1 MPAQPE
7 IITERLRLRPWTLN
21 DLEFCVALNMDPD
34 VGRYLFV
41 HEPPIE
47 SEQRDL
53 LRRNIADVWPEL
65 GTVWAVERRDDGAL
79 IGRCGLKPTENSG
92 LVEISYRFDTAA
104 WGKGI
109 ATEAA
114 RKVLDLGFGTFE
126 FDPIVAV
133 THPKN
138 VGSQKVLKNIGLKPD
153 GTKFQYGLEQKFY
166 SLRRADYLISR

>member
-1 MPAQPE
+1 MLAQPE

-79 IGRCGLKPTENSG
+79 IGRCGL
-92 LVEISYRFDTAA
+92 
-104 WGKGI
+104 
-109 ATEAA
+109 
-114 RKVLDLGFGTFE
+114 
-126 FDPIVAV
+126 
-133 THPKN
+133 
-138 VGSQKVLKNIGLKPD
+138 
-153 GTKFQYGLEQKFY
+153 
-166 SLRRADYLISR
+166 

>member
-1 MPAQPE
+1 MPAQLD
-7 IITERLRLRPWTLN
+7 ICTERLRLRPWTMH

-41 HEPPIE
+41 HDPPIE
-47 SEQRDL
+47 AEQRDL
-53 LRRNIADVWPEL
+53 MRRHITDIWPEL

-79 IGRCGLKPTENSG
+79 VGGCGLKPLEDSG
-92 LVEISYRFDTAA
+92 LVEISYRFDTTA

-114 RKVLDLGFGTFE
+114 RKVLDLGFRTFE

-138 VGSQKVLKNIGLKPD
+138 VGSQKVLENIGLKTD
-153 GTKFQYGLEQKFY
+153 GTKFQYGLEQNYY
-166 SLRRADYLISR
+166 SLGRDEYLSS